1 MLKINYVRNR
11 AYLGES
17 DSPPKTY
24 ESIFFHVIFY
34 SSEKSIRDIRHFA
47 VHCFVTAMLWS
58 MLRQLA
64 F

>member
-1 MLKINYVRNR
+1 M
-11 AYLGES
+11 
-17 DSPPKTY
+17 
-24 ESIFFHVIFY
+24 IFY